1 MIYYDHPL
9 NYLIP
14 PVTLLTTFSDG
25 QPDLATYRERL
36 LDGAA
41 RLSAKSARQRAQSG
55 YIQSLYMP
63 PDQPVPLYKTYAR
76 QSIPVLSYPKV
87 HIVVEDKLKQ
97 IVLDNLESHDY
108 NYGDVDMKTVRFL
121 KEKAIP
127 GWQLYYVAFE
137 EFDGHKYTYMVLL
150 AQRKDGVWR
159 PKNFGS
165 VTEAHDIVTQ
175 LGIKVHDHPLLFLS
189 GGTSSGRDARKEETE
204 FIFTAHGEVIDNG
217 FEVTK
222 VRLVSKDGE
231 SFEDTVQD
239 GLVLFASIQ
248 DHEVK
253 WPMQAELYN
262 KDGKLVWRE
271 TVFDQIPPHWF
282 KFRK

>member
-1 MIYYDHPL
+1 
-9 NYLIP
+9 
-14 PVTLLTTFSDG
+14 
-25 QPDLATYRERL
+25 
-36 LDGAA
+36 
-41 RLSAKSARQRAQSG
+41 
-55 YIQSLYMP
+55 
-63 PDQPVPLYKTYAR
+63 
-76 QSIPVLSYPKV
+76 V
-87 HIVVEDKLKQ
+87 HSVVEDKLKQ

-108 NYGDVDMKTVRFL
+108 SYGDVDMTTVRFL

-137 EFDGHKYTYMVLL
+137 EFDGHKHTYVVLL

-159 PKNFGS
+159 PKSFGS
-165 VTEAHDIVTQ
+165 ATEAHDIVTQ

-189 GGTSSGRDARKEETE
+189 GGWSSDGNVIKEHE
-204 FIFTAHGEVIDNG
+204 FTAHGEVIDNG

-271 TVFDQIPPHWF
+271 TVLDHRPPDWL